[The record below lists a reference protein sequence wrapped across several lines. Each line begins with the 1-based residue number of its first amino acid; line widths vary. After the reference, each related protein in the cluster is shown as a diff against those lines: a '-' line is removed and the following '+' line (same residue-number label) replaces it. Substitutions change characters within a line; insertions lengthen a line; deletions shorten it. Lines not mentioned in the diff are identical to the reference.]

1 MKPLTSNARLL
12 FLTVCIVL
20 FWVAGDAQAAERE
33 LHWDSLDV
41 DARLAANGVLDVTER
56 HAMVFTGDWNGGER
70 VFNVR
75 PRQKL
80 EFISLERIEEST
92 GRAEPLR
99 QTVRPNAVDEYS
111 WAGRQTLRWRSRLPS
126 DQPFANTRLI
136 YVLHYKL
143 SGVLLKEDSQY
154 RLDHD
159 FAFPNRAG
167 AILRFSLNLELD
179 PVWKPVG
186 ELQTRYNAGPI
197 APGTSF
203 VLTIPLR
210 YAGTVSP
217 VAIDSSRSPEV
228 LIVTAAILVIFAFIA
243 LSFLFREG
251 HLGRFAAIH
260 TAMIDTTWIEENIV
274 AHPAE
279 VVGAAWDGR
288 VGAPEVV
295 ALIARMTA
303 EGKLESEVDGKDS
316 MTLRLKVDRH
326 KLDGYERALIDGLF
340 FNDATVTSTKEV
352 QRHYKDRGFNPAA
365 VIRSELDKEVKR
377 VLPPGNAP
385 VGYLPGIALFVSG
398 LGLLIS
404 AAVSDPVYIAGMI
417 GGTFALA
424 IFAALLRI
432 PGWLFRSRIDWGMQA
447 AALLMIPAFCISFAA
462 AAFIWIVAGTGQ
474 FELPWAAIAAIA
486 AWALWLS
493 NSSISGMKSRQSAD
507 AIAFRKRLAAA
518 RSFFMKEL
526 EKPRPNLRDSWYPW
540 LIAFGLRRQVDYW
553 SSRNASAATTTDS
566 LTSSHSTTHTSSSG
580 ASAATGWSGGGGLS
594 GGAGATGMWAAA
606 AAGMAAGVATT
617 DSSSAGGG
625 SSSGGSSGGG
635 GGGGW

>member
-1 MKPLTSNARLL
+1 M
-12 FLTVCIVL
+12 VL
-20 FWVAGDAQAAERE
+20 FCVAGDAQAAERG

-41 DARLAANGVLDVTER
+41 DARLAADGVLDVTER
-56 HAMVFTGDWNGGER
+56 QTMVFTGDWNGGER

-80 EFISLERIEEST
+80 EFISLERIDEST

-99 QTVRPNAVDEYS
+99 QAARPDAIDEYN

-126 DQPFANTRLI
+126 DPPFANTRLI
-136 YVLHYKL
+136 YVLHYRL
-143 SGVLLKEDSQY
+143 SGILLKEDSQY

-167 AILRFSLNLELD
+167 DILHFSLNLELD
-179 PVWKPVG
+179 PAWKPVG
-186 ELQTRYNAGPI
+186 ELQTHYNAGPL

-210 YAGTVSP
+210 NAGTVSP
-217 VAIDSSRSPEV
+217 VAIDGSRPPEV
-228 LIVTAAILVIFAFIA
+228 LIATAAIVVIFPLIVW
-243 LSFLFREG
+243 SFLLRERR
-251 HLGRFAAIH
+251 LGRFAAID
-260 TAMIDTTWIEENIV
+260 TAMIDSTWIEKNII
-274 AHPAE
+274 AYQAE
-279 VVGAAWDGR
+279 VAGAAWDGR

-303 EGKLESEVDGKDS
+303 EGKLESEVDSKNS

-340 FNDATVTSTKEV
+340 FKDATVTSTKQV
-352 QRHYKDRGFNPAA
+352 QRHYKNTGFNPAA
-365 VIRSELDKEVKR
+365 VIKPELDKQVKR
-377 VLPPGNAP
+377 VMPPGKAP
-385 VGYLPGIALFVSG
+385 VGHLPGIGLFVSG

-404 AAVSDPVYIAGMI
+404 AAVSDPVYVPGMF
-417 GGTFALA
+417 GGLFALA
-424 IFAALLRI
+424 ILAALLRI
-432 PGWLFRSRIDWGMQA
+432 PGWLYRSRIDWGMQA

-462 AAFIWIVAGTGQ
+462 AAFIWFAAGAGQ
-474 FELPWAAIAAIA
+474 VDLPWAVIAAIA
-486 AWALWLS
+486 AWALFLS
-493 NSSISGMKSRQSAD
+493 NWSIGGMKSLQSAG
-507 AIAFRKRLAAA
+507 AIAFRKRLAAG

-540 LIAFGLRRQVDYW
+540 LIAFGLGRQVDYW
-553 SSRNASAATTTDS
+553 STHNASAVTTTDS
-566 LTSSHSTTHTSSSG
+566 LTSSDSTTHTSSSG
-580 ASAATGWSGGGGLS
+580 ESAATSWSGGGGLS

-606 AAGMAAGVATT
+606 AAGMAAGVATPG
-617 DSSSAGGG
+617 SSSDGGGSG

>member
-126 DQPFANTRLI
+126 DAPFANTRLI
-136 YVLHYKL
+136 YVLHYRL
-143 SGVLLKEDSQY
+143 SGILLKEDSQY

-167 AILRFSLNLELD
+167 AISCFSLNLELD
-179 PVWKPVG
+179 PAWKPVD
-186 ELQTRYNAGPI
+186 ELQTHYNAGPL

-210 YAGTVSP
+210 NTGTVTP

-228 LIVTAAILVIFAFIA
+228 LMVTAAIVVIFALIA
-243 LSFLFREG
+243 LSFFFRER
-251 HLGRFAAIH
+251 HLGRFAPIH
-260 TAMIDTTWIEENIV
+260 TAMIDTTWIEENII

-303 EGKLESEVDGKDS
+303 EGKLESEVDGKNS

-326 KLDGYERALIDGLF
+326 KLDGYEQALIDGLF
-340 FNDATVTSTKEV
+340 FNDATVTSTKQV

-365 VIRSELDKEVKR
+365 VIKPELDKQVKQ

-385 VGYLPGIALFVSG
+385 VGHMPGIALFVSG

-417 GGTFALA
+417 GSTVALA

-432 PGWLFRSRIDWGMQA
+432 PGWLFRSRIDWRMQA

-493 NSSISGMKSRQSAD
+493 NSSISGMKSRKSAD

-526 EKPRPNLRDSWYPW
+526 KNPRPNLRDSWYPW
-540 LIAFGLRRQVDYW
+540 LLAFGLGKQVDVW
-553 SSRNASAATTTDS
+553 SSRHT
-566 LTSSHSTTHTSSSG
+566 STTMSASTSDQSTSSS
-580 ASAATGWSGGGGLS
+580 
-594 GGAGATGMWAAA
+594 
-606 AAGMAAGVATT
+606 
-617 DSSSAGGG
+617 SS
-625 SSSGGSSGGG
+625 
-635 GGGGW
+635 

>member
-1 MKPLTSNARLL
+1 MKRLAWNARLL
-12 FLTVCIVL
+12 SLTVCMVL
-20 FWVAGDAQAAERE
+20 FWVARDAQAAERE

-41 DARLAANGVLDVTER
+41 DARLAADGVLDVTER

-99 QTVRPNAVDEYS
+99 QTVRPNAVDEYT

-126 DQPFANTRLI
+126 DPLFANTRLI

-228 LIVTAAILVIFAFIA
+228 LMVTAAILVIFAFIA

-251 HLGRFAAIH
+251 HRGRFAAIH

-326 KLDGYERALIDGLF
+326 KLDGYQRALIDGLF
-340 FNDATVTSTKEV
+340 FNNATVTSTKEV

-385 VGYLPGIALFVSG
+385 VGYMPGIALFVSG

-447 AALLMIPAFCISFAA
+447 AALLMIPAFCVSFAA
-462 AAFIWIVAGTGQ
+462 AAVIWFVAGTGQ
-474 FELPWAAIAAIA
+474 FELSWAAIAAIA

-493 NSSISGMKSRQSAD
+493 NWSISSMKSRQSAG
-507 AIAFRKRLAAA
+507 AIAFRKRLAAS
-518 RSFFMKEL
+518 RLFFVKEL
-526 EKPRPNLRDSWYPW
+526 EKPRPNLRDNWYPW
-540 LIAFGLRRQVDYW
+540 LVAFGLGRQVDYW
-553 SSRNASAATTTDS
+553 SSLNASSATTDS
-566 LTSSHSTTHTSSSG
+566 LTLSDSATTTSSSG

-606 AAGMAAGVATT
+606 AAGMAAGVAPPG
-617 DSSSAGGG
+617 SSSDGGA

>member
-1 MKPLTSNARLL
+1 MKPLASNARLL
-12 FLTVCIVL
+12 FLTICMVL
-20 FWVAGDAQAAERE
+20 FWGAGNSQAAERE

-41 DARLAANGVLDVTER
+41 DARLAADGVLDVTER
-56 HAMVFTGDWNGGER
+56 HAMIFTGDWNGGER

-80 EFISLERIEEST
+80 EFISLDRIDENT

-111 WAGRQTLRWRSRLPS
+111 WTGRQTLRWRSRLPS
-126 DQPFANTRLI
+126 DPAFANTRLI
-136 YVLHYKL
+136 YVLHYRL

-186 ELQTRYNAGPI
+186 ELQTHYNAGPL

-203 VLTIPLR
+203 VLTVPLR
-210 YAGTVSP
+210 NAGTVSP
-217 VAIDSSRSPEV
+217 VAIDSSRSPEI
-228 LIVTAAILVIFAFIA
+228 LMVTAAIVVIFALIV
-243 LSFLFREG
+243 LSFLFRERR
-251 HLGRFAAIH
+251 LGRFAEIH
-260 TAMIDTTWIEENIV
+260 TAMIDTAWIEENIV
-274 AHPAE
+274 AYPAE
-279 VVGAAWDGR
+279 VLGAAWDGR

-303 EGKLESEVDGKDS
+303 EGKLESEVDGKQS

-340 FNDATVTSTKEV
+340 FNDAIVTSTKEV

-365 VIRSELDKEVKR
+365 VIRPELDKQVKR
-377 VLPPGNAP
+377 VLAPGNTP
-385 VGYLPGIALFVSG
+385 VGYLPGIVLFVSG

-447 AALLMIPAFCISFAA
+447 AALLMIPALCISFAA
-462 AAFIWIVAGTGQ
+462 AAFIWFVAGTGP

-493 NSSISGMKSRQSAD
+493 NWSISGMKSRQSAG
-507 AIAFRKRLAAA
+507 AIAFRKRLAAG
-518 RSFFMKEL
+518 RRFFMKEL

-540 LIAFGLRRQVDYW
+540 LIAFGLGRQVDYW
-553 SSRNASAATTTDS
+553 SSRNASAATTADS
-566 LTSSHSTTHTSSSG
+566 LTSSHSTTDTSSSG

-606 AAGMAAGVATT
+606 AGMAAGVATPG
-617 DSSSAGGG
+617 SSGADGG
-625 SSSGGSSGGG
+625 SSSAGSSGGG